1 MNRKDLEEMFE
12 EKVTS
17 TRIYDEYWIEITD
30 EIKQFIFNEML
41 TEIFKDI
48 IDDYWSYDGWCW
60 CCSTYTLEEK
70 LIKDVKE
77 FYNITL

>member
-1 MNRKDLEEMFE
+1 MNREDLEKMFDNKFTNYSE
-12 EKVTS
+12 VDLICVIQDMKE
-17 TRIYDEYWIEITD
+17 
-30 EIKQFIFNEML
+30 FIFNEIL

-48 IDDYWSYDGWCW
+48 IENYWSYDDWCW
-60 CCSTYTLEEK
+60 CCSTSTLEED